1 MLEVNNFFHGTR
13 IVEGYGVLNETGN
26 EVKTLGFKKVLIVTD
41 DFLSKSAH
49 YQVLKESLEKE
60 GIEYLLETNVKP
72 NPRAEDCDAMAKIA
86 IEEKV
91 DAIIALGGGSAMD
104 QAKAV
109 AAIVTNGKTTVE
121 WGDVELEH
129 SILPLICIP
138 STAGT
143 GSEVTWCAVITDTA
157 RMYKMTVGDPIHM
170 IPTLAICDPTITLD
184 LPQSLTASCGVDA
197 LTHCIEAYTV
207 KVHQP
212 ITDALA
218 LKGISLIAQ
227 NLEKAYEKGHDK
239 DARRNMMIA
248 STIGGMSFISSNVG
262 AVHAFAETVGAWFDT
277 PHGVANSLFLPYIM
291 EYNIPA
297 CMDRFIDIAQALGIE
312 RNGMNDQEYAYSAVQ
327 YVKDLNRRLNI
338 PTIKEIKG
346 ITEDKFDAIAQRSAD
361 NILSNDNAREIHKED
376 YLELLK
382 KLIKMKEKKKMHK
395 IKKIVDLS
403 WEFTADTP
411 IYPGDPE
418 PSVTVATTL
427 ENEGYNLST
436 LVMGTQTGSHVDAPY
451 HFSNEGATID
461 QMELDFFLGDAIVV
475 RVTDKKDEEAITM
488 EDIEPYKEQIT
499 PGKIVLFNTN
509 WYKKRGTEEFFHH
522 PYVNG
527 EVAHYLVEQGVR
539 FIGIDTIN
547 ADQTG
552 GTEFPVHDLFSE
564 KRLMIGENWAY
575 FDRIDFENP
584 YVIAIPMKVVGCDGS
599 PVRAIAVEWED

>member
-1 MLEVNNFFHGTR
+1 MVSTYNLLCPVVFGA
-13 IVEGYGVLNETGN
+13 G
-26 EVKTLGFKKVLIVTD
+26 
-41 DFLSKSAH
+41 
-49 YQVLKESLEKE
+49 SLEKLGE
-60 GIEYLLETNVKP
+60 KIQEFKGKKVFCIYDQGVKMAGIAKKVTNVLEKNNIPFDVFEDVKP
-72 NPRAEDCDAMAKIA
+72 DPADTIIDDIAKEARESGADIVVG
-86 IEEKV
+86 I
-91 DAIIALGGGSAMD
+91 GGGSSLDA
-104 QAKAV
+104 AKSV
-109 AAIVTNGKTTVE
+109 AGLLTNPGRISEYYMEDGKGFPTPTAPM
-121 WGDVELEH
+121 
-129 SILPLICIP
+129 ILIP
-138 STAGT
+138 TAAGT

-170 IPTLAICDPTITLD
+170 IPTLSICDPTITLD

-227 NLEKAYEKGHDK
+227 NLEKAYENGHDK

-382 KLIKMKEKKKMHK
+382 K
-395 IKKIVDLS
+395 
-403 WEFTADTP
+403 A
-411 IYPGDPE
+411 Y
-418 PSVTVATTL
+418 
-427 ENEGYNLST
+427 
-436 LVMGTQTGSHVDAPY
+436 
-451 HFSNEGATID
+451 
-461 QMELDFFLGDAIVV
+461 
-475 RVTDKKDEEAITM
+475 KDEGE
-488 EDIEPYKEQIT
+488 KE
-499 PGKIVLFNTN
+499 
-509 WYKKRGTEEFFHH
+509 
-522 PYVNG
+522 
-527 EVAHYLVEQGVR
+527 
-539 FIGIDTIN
+539 N
-547 ADQTG
+547 A
-552 GTEFPVHDLFSE
+552 
-564 KRLMIGENWAY
+564 
-575 FDRIDFENP
+575 
-584 YVIAIPMKVVGCDGS
+584 
-599 PVRAIAVEWED
+599 

>member
-227 NLEKAYEKGHDK
+227 NLEKAYVNGHDK

-312 RNGMNDQEYAYSAVQ
+312 RNGMNDQEYAYSTVK
-327 YVKDLNRRLNI
+327 YVKELNKRLNI

-361 NILSNDNAREIHKED
+361 NVLSNDNAREIHKED

-475 RVTDKKDEEAITM
+475 RVTDKKAEEAITM

-575 FDRIDFENP
+575 FDKIDFENP

>member
-1 MLEVNNFFHGTR
+1 
-13 IVEGYGVLNETGN
+13 
-26 EVKTLGFKKVLIVTD
+26 
-41 DFLSKSAH
+41 
-49 YQVLKESLEKE
+49 
-60 GIEYLLETNVKP
+60 
-72 NPRAEDCDAMAKIA
+72 
-86 IEEKV
+86 
-91 DAIIALGGGSAMD
+91 
-104 QAKAV
+104 
-109 AAIVTNGKTTVE
+109 
-121 WGDVELEH
+121 
-129 SILPLICIP
+129 
-138 STAGT
+138 
-143 GSEVTWCAVITDTA
+143 
-157 RMYKMTVGDPIHM
+157 
-170 IPTLAICDPTITLD
+170 
-184 LPQSLTASCGVDA
+184 
-197 LTHCIEAYTV
+197 
-207 KVHQP
+207 
-212 ITDALA
+212 
-218 LKGISLIAQ
+218 
-227 NLEKAYEKGHDK
+227 
-239 DARRNMMIA
+239 
-248 STIGGMSFISSNVG
+248 
-262 AVHAFAETVGAWFDT
+262 
-277 PHGVANSLFLPYIM
+277 
-291 EYNIPA
+291 
-297 CMDRFIDIAQALGIE
+297 
-312 RNGMNDQEYAYSAVQ
+312 
-327 YVKDLNRRLNI
+327 
-338 PTIKEIKG
+338 
-346 ITEDKFDAIAQRSAD
+346 
-361 NILSNDNAREIHKED
+361 
-376 YLELLK
+376 
-382 KLIKMKEKKKMHK
+382 MHK

-475 RVTDKKDEEAITM
+475 RVTDKKAEEAITM

-552 GTEFPVHDLFSE
+552 GTEFPVHDLFYE

-584 YVIAIPMKVVGCDGS
+584 YIIAIPMKVVGCDGS

>member
-1 MLEVNNFFHGTR
+1 
-13 IVEGYGVLNETGN
+13 
-26 EVKTLGFKKVLIVTD
+26 
-41 DFLSKSAH
+41 
-49 YQVLKESLEKE
+49 
-60 GIEYLLETNVKP
+60 
-72 NPRAEDCDAMAKIA
+72 
-86 IEEKV
+86 
-91 DAIIALGGGSAMD
+91 
-104 QAKAV
+104 
-109 AAIVTNGKTTVE
+109 
-121 WGDVELEH
+121 
-129 SILPLICIP
+129 
-138 STAGT
+138 
-143 GSEVTWCAVITDTA
+143 
-157 RMYKMTVGDPIHM
+157 
-170 IPTLAICDPTITLD
+170 
-184 LPQSLTASCGVDA
+184 
-197 LTHCIEAYTV
+197 
-207 KVHQP
+207 
-212 ITDALA
+212 
-218 LKGISLIAQ
+218 
-227 NLEKAYEKGHDK
+227 
-239 DARRNMMIA
+239 
-248 STIGGMSFISSNVG
+248 
-262 AVHAFAETVGAWFDT
+262 
-277 PHGVANSLFLPYIM
+277 
-291 EYNIPA
+291 
-297 CMDRFIDIAQALGIE
+297 
-312 RNGMNDQEYAYSAVQ
+312 
-327 YVKDLNRRLNI
+327 
-338 PTIKEIKG
+338 
-346 ITEDKFDAIAQRSAD
+346 
-361 NILSNDNAREIHKED
+361 
-376 YLELLK
+376 
-382 KLIKMKEKKKMHK
+382 MHK

-475 RVTDKKDEEAITM
+475 RVTDKKAEEAITM

-552 GTEFPVHDLFSE
+552 GTEFPVLDLFSE

-584 YVIAIPMKVVGCDGS
+584 YIIAIPMKVVGCDGS

>member
-1 MLEVNNFFHGTR
+1 
-13 IVEGYGVLNETGN
+13 
-26 EVKTLGFKKVLIVTD
+26 
-41 DFLSKSAH
+41 
-49 YQVLKESLEKE
+49 
-60 GIEYLLETNVKP
+60 
-72 NPRAEDCDAMAKIA
+72 
-86 IEEKV
+86 
-91 DAIIALGGGSAMD
+91 
-104 QAKAV
+104 
-109 AAIVTNGKTTVE
+109 
-121 WGDVELEH
+121 
-129 SILPLICIP
+129 
-138 STAGT
+138 
-143 GSEVTWCAVITDTA
+143 
-157 RMYKMTVGDPIHM
+157 
-170 IPTLAICDPTITLD
+170 
-184 LPQSLTASCGVDA
+184 
-197 LTHCIEAYTV
+197 
-207 KVHQP
+207 
-212 ITDALA
+212 
-218 LKGISLIAQ
+218 
-227 NLEKAYEKGHDK
+227 
-239 DARRNMMIA
+239 
-248 STIGGMSFISSNVG
+248 
-262 AVHAFAETVGAWFDT
+262 
-277 PHGVANSLFLPYIM
+277 
-291 EYNIPA
+291 
-297 CMDRFIDIAQALGIE
+297 
-312 RNGMNDQEYAYSAVQ
+312 
-327 YVKDLNRRLNI
+327 
-338 PTIKEIKG
+338 
-346 ITEDKFDAIAQRSAD
+346 
-361 NILSNDNAREIHKED
+361 
-376 YLELLK
+376 
-382 KLIKMKEKKKMHK
+382 MHK

-475 RVTDKKDEEAITM
+475 RVTDKKAEEAITM

-564 KRLMIGENWAY
+564 KRLMIGENRAY

-584 YVIAIPMKVVGCDGS
+584 YIIAIPMKVVGCDGS

>member
-1 MLEVNNFFHGTR
+1 
-13 IVEGYGVLNETGN
+13 
-26 EVKTLGFKKVLIVTD
+26 
-41 DFLSKSAH
+41 
-49 YQVLKESLEKE
+49 
-60 GIEYLLETNVKP
+60 
-72 NPRAEDCDAMAKIA
+72 
-86 IEEKV
+86 
-91 DAIIALGGGSAMD
+91 
-104 QAKAV
+104 
-109 AAIVTNGKTTVE
+109 
-121 WGDVELEH
+121 
-129 SILPLICIP
+129 
-138 STAGT
+138 
-143 GSEVTWCAVITDTA
+143 
-157 RMYKMTVGDPIHM
+157 
-170 IPTLAICDPTITLD
+170 
-184 LPQSLTASCGVDA
+184 
-197 LTHCIEAYTV
+197 
-207 KVHQP
+207 
-212 ITDALA
+212 
-218 LKGISLIAQ
+218 
-227 NLEKAYEKGHDK
+227 
-239 DARRNMMIA
+239 
-248 STIGGMSFISSNVG
+248 
-262 AVHAFAETVGAWFDT
+262 
-277 PHGVANSLFLPYIM
+277 
-291 EYNIPA
+291 
-297 CMDRFIDIAQALGIE
+297 
-312 RNGMNDQEYAYSAVQ
+312 
-327 YVKDLNRRLNI
+327 
-338 PTIKEIKG
+338 
-346 ITEDKFDAIAQRSAD
+346 
-361 NILSNDNAREIHKED
+361 
-376 YLELLK
+376 
-382 KLIKMKEKKKMHK
+382 MHK

-475 RVTDKKDEEAITM
+475 RVTDKKAEEAITM

-584 YVIAIPMKVVGCDGS
+584 YIIAIPIYRFLFYKLNDKNIYNEGIVPEFSFNMLPREIKHILTKLS
-599 PVRAIAVEWED
+599 KIEKEELKFKN